1 MKTHTWK
8 FKPAILCTES
18 HDFNLLYE
26 KHFNELNYKKKLANS
41 GLLTK
46 WGLYFIANF
55 NVEFSWL
62 TEQKITAG
70 DAALY

>member
-1 MKTHTWK
+1 MILIYYMKS
-8 FKPAILCTES
+8 ILMS
-18 HDFNLLYE
+18 WII
-26 KHFNELNYKKKLANS
+26 KKELANS

-46 WGLYFIANF
+46 WGLYFIASL